1 MKTIRALILGI
12 LVVTVAWG
20 AHVMVHAMIPQVEII
35 VVHTG
40 ESKTLH
46 YNPETHEE
54 VRNEMADGN
63 VMLTVKP
70 KEDQ

>member
-1 MKTIRALILGI
+1 MKAIKLLILYVAIG
-12 LVVTVAWG
+12 VAVAWG
-20 AHVMVHAMIPQVEII
+20 VHTVRSMPDII

-46 YNPETHEE
+46 YNPATHEE

-70 KEDQ
+70 KESGK